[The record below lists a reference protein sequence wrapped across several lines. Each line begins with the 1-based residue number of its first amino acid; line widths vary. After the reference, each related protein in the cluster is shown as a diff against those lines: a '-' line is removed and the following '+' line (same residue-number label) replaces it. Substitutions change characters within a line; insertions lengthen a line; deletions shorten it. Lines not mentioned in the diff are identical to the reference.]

1 MTHSQV
7 AAIEA
12 REQRIAHLE
21 RRLQERENTVSLMAD
36 ELAFVAVRAVE
47 LRKENEYLRRAVRAR
62 GQAVAITYGP
72 NPLRA

>member
-21 RRLQERENTVSLMAD
+21 RRLVERENTVSLMAD
-36 ELAFVAVRAVE
+36 ELAFMAVRCAE
-47 LRKENEYLRRAVRAR
+47 LRAENDRLRWAR
-62 GQAVAITYGP
+62 
-72 NPLRA
+72 